1 MKIIQGLLFSALLS
15 QTPAQAQ
22 LFDQRPD
29 VLVCS
34 VSQST
39 TNDAWLEFVYYVSG
53 TQKGGITLYKS
64 LTSNP
69 VLVKV
74 DKAGN
79 ISVPNLADCDGKNV
93 KDLLKNGRAAYFSS
107 P

>member
-1 MKIIQGLLFSALLS
+1 MKYGLLFSAVLS
-15 QTPAQAQ
+15 FIAPVQAQ
-22 LFDQRPD
+22 LFEQRPD

-34 VSQST
+34 VSQSVT
-39 TNDAWLEFVYYVSG
+39 DDAWLEFVFYISG

-69 VLVKV
+69 VLIKV
-74 DKAGN
+74 DSAGN
-79 ISVPNLADCDGKNV
+79 ISAPNLADCDAKKV
-93 KDLLKNGRAAYFSS
+93 EDLLEKGRAAYFSR

>member
-1 MKIIQGLLFSALLS
+1 MKIKQGLLLGALLGLA
-15 QTPAQAQ
+15 PAHAQ
-22 LFDQRPD
+22 LFDKRPD

-34 VSQST
+34 VSQSVT
-39 TNDAWLEFVYYVSG
+39 GDAWLEFVFYISG
-53 TQKGGITLYKS
+53 TQKGDITLYKS

-69 VLVKV
+69 VLIKV

-79 ISVPNLADCDGKNV
+79 INAPNLADCDGKKV
-93 KDLLKNGRAAYFSS
+93 DDLLKSGRAAYFSA

>member
-1 MKIIQGLLFSALLS
+1 MKMIQGFILGAILS
-15 QTPAQAQ
+15 TTSAQAQ

-34 VSQST
+34 VSQSAT
-39 TNDAWLEFVYYVSG
+39 DDAWLEFVFYISG

-79 ISVPNLADCDGKNV
+79 ISAPNIADCDGKSV
-93 KDLLKNGRAAYFSS
+93 EDLLKKGRAAYFSS